1 MSEQKYPRGANV
13 KSVKTQYGEIFKI
26 GINLEKFCTNPDN
39 NGWVNLELKRSKDG
53 NPYLTLDMY
62 KGG

>member
-1 MSEQKYPRGANV
+1 MTEQKYPRGTNV
-13 KSVKTQYGEIFKI
+13 KSVKTQFGEIVKI

-39 NGWVNLELKRSKDG
+39 NGWVNLELKHSKDG
-53 NPYLTLDMY
+53 NPCLTLDTY

>member
-1 MSEQKYPRGANV
+1 MTEQKYPSGTNV
-13 KSVKTQYGEIFKI
+13 KSVKTQFGEIVKI

-39 NGWVNLELKRSKDG
+39 NGWVNLELKHSKDG
-53 NPYLTLDMY
+53 KPYLTLDTH

>member
-1 MSEQKYPRGANV
+1 MSEQKYPSGTNV
-13 KSVKTQYGEIFKI
+13 KSVKTQFGEIVKI
-26 GINLEKFCTNPDN
+26 GINLEKFRTNPDN

-53 NPYLTLDMY
+53 NPYLTLDTY

>member
-1 MSEQKYPRGANV
+1 MQEQKYPRGTNV
-13 KSVKTQYGEIFKI
+13 KSVKTQFGEIVKI

-39 NGWVNLELKRSKDG
+39 NGWVNLELKHSKDG